1 MTAGFVIDASATLP
15 WRFEDE
21 ATPWTESLLDR
32 VQGGEVVR
40 VPAHWPL
47 EVANTL
53 LMARRTG
60 RITAGQISEFIKDLA
75 RLPIRIEPPSDPT
88 EWPAILSLAEKHRL
102 TIYDAA
108 YLELVQRTG
117 LPLAT
122 LDGDLRKAAQVEGV
136 ALVEV
141 SLNTQR

>member
-1 MTAGFVIDASATLP
+1 MPGFVIDASATLP

-21 ATPWTESLLDR
+21 ATPWTEALLDR
-32 VQGGEVVR
+32 VQGGEEVR

-53 LMARRTG
+53 LMARRSV
-60 RITAGQISEFIKDLA
+60 RVTADQVSEFIEDLA
-75 RLPIRIEPPSDPT
+75 GLPIRIEPPSDPAQ
-88 EWPAILSLAEKHRL
+88 WPTILSLAERHRL
-102 TIYDAA
+102 TVYDAA

-122 LDGDLRKAAQVEGV
+122 LDGDLRKAAHAEGA
-136 ALVEV
+136 ALVE
-141 SLNTQR
+141 QA